1 MSKSCHTT
9 LFVLEWPQTFSP
21 CATLW
26 KWEAEKQE
34 TPYNP
39 KYCHISVLLA
49 VTFILQKQTPLQL
62 QSFHTIVLYFS
73 LMLCLLGAGRN
84 LPPSYSGPVSARIG
98 RESVRI
104 SCLPFCTWGRKW
116 HLSLPLTGFHM
127 APSMCRGAWSE
138 LYSVPAR
145 RGVARAASFID
156 FLLLLQVGSH
166 LRVFPSMTFYCERG
180 IWALEWD
187 RLVGQV
193 SPVELLRIPV
203 VKLFNTNNPLFTI
216 YQKSIV
222 VDRN

>member
-1 MSKSCHTT
+1 MRGREARNTLQPQILPHFCITRCDIYSTETNPPPTPEFSHNSALFLTHAVSSRGWQKS
-9 LFVLEWPQTFSP
+9 S
-21 CATLW
+21 
-26 KWEAEKQE
+26 
-34 TPYNP
+34 
-39 KYCHISVLLA
+39 
-49 VTFILQKQTPLQL
+49 
-62 QSFHTIVLYFS
+62 S
-73 LMLCLLGAGRN
+73 LLLGTR
-84 LPPSYSGPVSARIG
+84 LSEDRE
-98 RESVRI
+98 RESMRI